1 MNEKLTKRLNSFP
14 KDYELS
20 KETKIKIESALHEE
34 MIRREKQKK
43 WMNFQSVLKKC
54 MVPISSLTVI
64 AIVILLFISSED
76 INLFQTPNQS
86 DEMTS
91 VMGEQQLADDYEKM
105 EELSMI
111 WAHALKTRDGKPR
124 YEIMSEQAK
133 EKFVQGQIIRS
144 GENWNYIIGESSPWV
159 VDFEIEIDG
168 MNAVITYETQT
179 SEPAF
184 YQTRE
189 TLTFIQ
195 EKGNIIVNDYQIVF
209 ENQPLTEQKEK

>member
-34 MIRREKQKK
+34 MIRREEQKK

-91 VMGEQQLADDYEKM
+91 VMGEQKLADDYEKM

-133 EKFVQGQIIRS
+133 EKFIQGQIIRS